1 MRTSFRHAL
10 VRHWGWLWAR
20 AAWGRRVFS
29 RIAARNA
36 RNRQS
41 SRSDEARTRF
51 WAELREGQREAEA
64 QCSRPHL

>member
-1 MRTSFRHAL
+1 MRNCLRRAL

-20 AAWGRRVFS
+20 AAWERRVLG

-36 RNRQS
+36 RNQQS
-41 SRSDEARTRF
+41 SRSDEARARF

-64 QCSRPHL
+64 QCSRLHP